1 MQDLITSHQHNDWFS
16 NEYLL
21 LTEHDIIT
29 PSKRTYRP
37 DRVMIKDKH
46 AINID
51 YKFGQEQLP
60 SFVEQVRDYIL
71 LLREMGYTCEGY
83 IIYNQA
89 QRLRKGTLW
98 EEYLV

>member
-1 MQDLITSHQHNDWFS
+1 LQDLITSHQHNDWFS

-46 AINID
+46 AIIID

-60 SFVEQVRDYIL
+60 SYVEQVRDYIL

-89 QRLRKGTLW
+89 QKIQAIQ
-98 EEYLV
+98 